1 MGKGEYWQKG
11 YEQGLDDGKAISN
24 QDDLERIVKEIFNK
38 YSYEDAQEYTEGW
51 QEGFSESVMDSIN
64 KLRKKI
70 ETDIA

>member
-1 MGKGEYWQKG
+1 MEKTNYWQKG
-11 YEQGLDDGKAISN
+11 YQQGLDDGKGVHTKKE
-24 QDDLERIVKEIFNK
+24 LENIVKDIFNK
-38 YSYEDAQEYTEGW
+38 HSSENAQEYIEGW